1 MTSREGCWW
10 WISRRPR
17 LLYVGVGRDL
27 CSRFCSFRLY
37 LVARTVFFFFFLSL
51 SLFPREPNSPQLS
64 PSSCDLGWAQRTAL
78 DVELSARSLHPP
90 IDDWLGPRVELVGHL
105 ATRHID
111 TRCAMPSLF
120 FTAIDE
126 LAHQSAMIVRAIHTL
141 LMAV

>member
-1 MTSREGCWW
+1 MVDQPPTETALCGRRSRSVQQILFFPP
-10 WISRRPR
+10 ISC
-17 LLYVGVGRDL
+17 GAHG
-27 CSRFCSFRLY
+27 
-37 LVARTVFFFFFLSL
+37 VFFFFFSL